1 MSNILAILGA
11 TGQQGG
17 SVVNFVLNDPELSQK
32 YKIRAITRDVNS
44 EKSKKLAEKV
54 EVVQGDVQDHASLK
68 TSLAGVHTVFSVT
81 TPSFGPNALEDEFN
95 NGKAIA
101 DIAIESGAQY
111 IIFSTL
117 TAIKEISGG
126 KYSNVFPFDAKA
138 KIEQYI
144 RGLPIKSAFYAG
156 ASFMENFQ
164 SQVFLAPQKAADGTW
179 VLSRHVSPHSKFP
192 LVDAVGDTGKFV
204 GAILAETEKYEG
216 KTFLGAAAIY
226 TMEQVAAILSKATGQ
241 TIVYKQVSVEDFKQ
255 GIVSFGLP
263 PVVADIFADG
273 FSFNEEYGYF
283 GPGSEESVAWSIQN
297 ARGRPSTFEEY
308 LEVHPF
314 RLE

>member
-17 SVVNFVLNDPELSQK
+17 SIVNFVLNDPELSQK

-44 EKSKKLAEKV
+44 EKAKKLKEKV
-54 EVVQGDVQDHASLK
+54 EVVQGDVLDQASLK
-68 TSLAGVHTVFSVT
+68 AALTGVHTVFSVT
-81 TPSFGPNALEDEFN
+81 TPSFGPNALEDEYN
-95 NGKAIA
+95 TGKAIA
-101 DIAIESGAQY
+101 DVAVESGAQY

-126 KYSNVFPFDAKA
+126 KYANVFPFDAKA

-156 ASFMENFQ
+156 ASFMGNFQ
-164 SQVFLAPQKAADGTW
+164 SQPFLAPTKAVDGTW
-179 VLSRHVSPHSKFP
+179 VLSRHVSPQSKFP
-192 LVDAVGDTGKFV
+192 LIDAVGDTGKFA
-204 GAILAETEKYEG
+204 GAILAEPDKYEG
-216 KTFLGAAAIY
+216 KTFYGAAAVY
-226 TMEQVAAILSKATGQ
+226 NMEQIAGILSKATGE
-241 TIVYKQVSVEDFKQ
+241 TIVYKQISVKEFKD
-255 GIVSFGLP
+255 GIESFGLP
-263 PVVADIFADG
+263 PIVGDIFADG

-283 GPGSEESVAWSIQN
+283 GPNTEELVAWSVQN
-297 ARGRPSTFEEY
+297 ARGRLSTFEEY
-308 LEVHPF
+308 LEAHPF